1 MRIFPATASRHT
13 RMRIVF
19 WALMT
24 GFAVEILLF
33 ALV

>member
-24 GFAVEILLF
+24 AFAVEILLF

>member
-13 RMRIVF
+13 RMRIAF
-19 WALMT
+19 WTLMAA
-24 GFAVEILLF
+24 FAVEILLF

>member
-13 RMRIVF
+13 RMRLVF

-24 GFAVEILLF
+24 VLGVEILFF
-33 ALV
+33 ALS

>member
-24 GFAVEILLF
+24 VLAAEILFF
-33 ALV
+33 ALN

>member
-19 WALMT
+19 WVLMAA
-24 GFAVEILLF
+24 FAAEILLF